1 MNKPK
6 CQNCGHELEDLTP
19 TQEGN
24 RLYRERSNDDCEE
37 EAFEFVDGPR
47 GPGSVMIG
55 RFTHEESQEG
65 SSHE

>member
-6 CQNCGHELEDLTP
+6 CQKCHCELGDLTP
-19 TQEGN
+19 TRKGN
-24 RLYRERSNDDCEE
+24 RLYRECSNDDCDE

-55 RFTHEESQEG
+55 RFTRESREG